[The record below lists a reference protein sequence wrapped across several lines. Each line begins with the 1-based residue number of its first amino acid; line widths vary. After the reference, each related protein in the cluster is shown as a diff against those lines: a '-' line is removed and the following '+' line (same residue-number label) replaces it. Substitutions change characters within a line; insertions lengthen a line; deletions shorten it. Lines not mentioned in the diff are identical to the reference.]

1 MSHGVCVKHVNR
13 GQPVTLCTSHTTTP
27 STIPQGKHVIS
38 VSKSYWQL
46 YVPGRV
52 SSPSI
57 LYNCSNGSC
66 EQTNSVMNNS
76 QLYSNVTASCLTIN
90 NVQEYGQYIL
100 AVHFN
105 VDDAR
110 AKVNFSVTYGG
121 IYAGQRKTITCIIY
135 HVTLYISTIDISV
148 LYGSKYALY
157 CSDSDLDTTPGDWY
171 HDGGPL
177 HVYSWSLFITSATF
191 DDDGGY
197 QCRKQGRNVFNPPLQ
212 VYVYGKG

>member
-1 MSHGVCVKHVNR
+1 MYIIITLHFAGLINFTPLNCNSMSYGVCVKHMNR

-52 SSPSI
+52 SSPV

-76 QLYSNVTASCLTIN
+76 QYSDITASCLTIN

-100 AVHFN
+100 TVHFD

-110 AKVNFSVTYGG
+110 AQVNFSVTYGG
-121 IYAGQRKTITCIIY
+121 IYA
-135 HVTLYISTIDISV
+135 H
-148 LYGSKYALY
+148 
-157 CSDSDLDTTPGDWY
+157 
-171 HDGGPL
+171 
-177 HVYSWSLFITSATF
+177 
-191 DDDGGY
+191 
-197 QCRKQGRNVFNPPLQ
+197 
-212 VYVYGKG
+212 